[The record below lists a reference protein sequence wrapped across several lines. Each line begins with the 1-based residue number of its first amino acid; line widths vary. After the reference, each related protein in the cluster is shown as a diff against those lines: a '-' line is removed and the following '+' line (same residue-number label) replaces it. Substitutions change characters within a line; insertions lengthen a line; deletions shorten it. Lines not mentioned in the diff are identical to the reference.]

1 MAKTKLFEAWS
12 FRLQQPAPFDDPK
25 YAGSKSM
32 GFSQYNTSSTA
43 QKSTLHAPT
52 MRALLAYAKL
62 VSATENG
69 QSVDG
74 LGAIGHQGTTYRISE
89 YRSANKTDCVVFN
102 PVTGKFNAAQVEDG
116 TQALKPYSVGAG
128 NGTGSGLLFCLM
140 PVLNEDDEFRQ
151 KFQEFVS
158 LLESGWADMDAAF
171 ECALTLCDN
180 VYRRIENSKQLGSD
194 GVKISIPTTGN
205 ISVITQMAM
214 DSGNYAPTGAS
225 YGEFTIMQ
233 MSGTPTAKASSFQ
246 KEDFVAKYALSNRTL
261 TARELAMVPTLPD
274 WYIIPKEVV
283 RVCEHAKVT
292 TASSQPMRNF
302 LFRGEAGTGK
312 TMGAQAIAAGL
323 NLPYTLM
330 TCSANTEIT
339 DLVGQFIPDTNGFHG
354 STPIE
359 DLPKISDITMHPPS
373 VYMMLTGEY
382 DEEKTEDDVLQK
394 LIEIAVG
401 NLVEKEETPGQRIRY
416 VDTPLVEAIRHGYVC
431 ELQEPSCIA
440 NPGVLVGLNSLLDN
454 CQVITLPTGE
464 RVKRHPDNGLQQGK
478 QAVEEDLSSQLPNA
492 APNFTMKTTPVPS
505 NGSFTPDPGQM
516 NAIRAQ
522 AERVISE
529 ESDRIAAHLTNSITS
544 SGSGGVDQNSEYD
557 GYDYE
562 HAAEDIERLL
572 EHMAEEKVTEE
583 LEEELSEEL
592 QREANSIRYG
602 NAHRNIHI
610 TVNRMARVDQNLIDS
625 YNRVA
630 PDLLMLSKR
639 LQRSV
644 STALRDQRQGGK
656 QTGLLIGKRLNQHA
670 LHRTDGRIFYNS
682 RLPTEP
688 INLSVGLLIDESGSM
703 CSNDRITR
711 ARATAIVI
719 QDFCESLGIPLLV
732 VGHTAWSSHVEL
744 FSYSDFDTYDKN
756 NRYRLMD
763 MSARDC
769 NRDGAALRFVAEKLS
784 KQTSEVKILMI
795 ICDGQPNDDGYS
807 GSAAEA
813 DLRGIKLEY
822 ARKGVKIYAAA
833 IGEDR
838 PRIERIYGDGY
849 LDITNLQELPVM
861 LTNLIVRSLPR

>member
-464 RVKRHPDNGLQQGK
+464 RVKRQPDT
-478 QAVEEDLSSQLPNA
+478 VIVV
-492 APNFTMKTTPVPS
+492 TTNS
-505 NGSFTPDPGQM
+505 DYSGCRDM
-516 NAIRAQ
+516 NQ
-522 AERVISE
+522 SVISRM
-529 ESDRIAAHLTNSITS
+529 DLI
-544 SGSGGVDQNSEYD
+544 YD
-557 GYDYE
+557 ME
-562 HAAEDIERLL
+562 
-572 EHMAEEKVTEE
+572 
-583 LEEELSEEL
+583 
-592 QREANSIRYG
+592 
-602 NAHRNIHI
+602 
-610 TVNRMARVDQNLIDS
+610 
-625 YNRVA
+625 A
-630 PDLLMLSKR
+630 PDLNTMVKR
-639 LQRSV
+639 VMNVTGFTDEQEATKMAIV
-644 STALRDQRQGGK
+644 VRDVAERCRQ
-656 QTGLLIGKRLNQHA
+656 TMI
-670 LHRTDGRIFYNS
+670 TDGSCGMREFKSWVLSTMVTHDPYESALSTIISSASADPDNRAELISACLEPQYS
-682 RLPTEP
+682 RT
-688 INLSVGLLIDESGSM
+688 I
-703 CSNDRITR
+703 
-711 ARATAIVI
+711 
-719 QDFCESLGIPLLV
+719 
-732 VGHTAWSSHVEL
+732 
-744 FSYSDFDTYDKN
+744 
-756 NRYRLMD
+756 
-763 MSARDC
+763 
-769 NRDGAALRFVAEKLS
+769 
-784 KQTSEVKILMI
+784 
-795 ICDGQPNDDGYS
+795 
-807 GSAAEA
+807 
-813 DLRGIKLEY
+813 
-822 ARKGVKIYAAA
+822 
-833 IGEDR
+833 
-838 PRIERIYGDGY
+838 
-849 LDITNLQELPVM
+849 
-861 LTNLIVRSLPR
+861 

>member
-339 DLVGQFIPDTNGFHG
+339 DLVGQFIPDTGNFQSG
-354 STPIE
+354 SNCTE
-359 DLPKISDITMHPPS
+359 LPKISDITMHPPS

-454 CQVITLPTGE
+454 CQVITLATGE
-464 RVKRHPDNGLQQGK
+464 RVKRHPDT
-478 QAVEEDLSSQLPNA
+478 VIVV
-492 APNFTMKTTPVPS
+492 TTNS
-505 NGSFTPDPGQM
+505 DYSGCRDM
-516 NAIRAQ
+516 NQ
-522 AERVISE
+522 SVISRM
-529 ESDRIAAHLTNSITS
+529 DLI
-544 SGSGGVDQNSEYD
+544 YD
-557 GYDYE
+557 ME
-562 HAAEDIERLL
+562 
-572 EHMAEEKVTEE
+572 
-583 LEEELSEEL
+583 
-592 QREANSIRYG
+592 
-602 NAHRNIHI
+602 
-610 TVNRMARVDQNLIDS
+610 
-625 YNRVA
+625 A
-630 PDLLMLSKR
+630 PDLNTMVKR
-639 LQRSV
+639 VMNVTGFTDEQEATKMAIV
-644 STALRDQRQGGK
+644 VRDVAERCRQ
-656 QTGLLIGKRLNQHA
+656 TMI
-670 LHRTDGRIFYNS
+670 TDGSCGMREFKSWVLSTMVTHDPYESALSTIISSASADPDNRAELIS
-682 RLPTEP
+682 ACLEP
-688 INLSVGLLIDESGSM
+688 QY
-703 CSNDRITR
+703 TR
-711 ARATAIVI
+711 TI
-719 QDFCESLGIPLLV
+719 
-732 VGHTAWSSHVEL
+732 
-744 FSYSDFDTYDKN
+744 
-756 NRYRLMD
+756 
-763 MSARDC
+763 
-769 NRDGAALRFVAEKLS
+769 
-784 KQTSEVKILMI
+784 
-795 ICDGQPNDDGYS
+795 
-807 GSAAEA
+807 
-813 DLRGIKLEY
+813 
-822 ARKGVKIYAAA
+822 
-833 IGEDR
+833 
-838 PRIERIYGDGY
+838 
-849 LDITNLQELPVM
+849 
-861 LTNLIVRSLPR
+861 

>member
-225 YGEFTIMQ
+225 YGEFTVMQ

-246 KEDFVAKYALSNRTL
+246 KEDFVAKYVLSNRTL
-261 TARELAMVPTLPD
+261 TAREQAMVPTLPD

-339 DLVGQFIPDTNGFHG
+339 DLVGQFIPDTGISQSG
-354 STPIE
+354 SNCTE
-359 DLPKISDITMHPPS
+359 LPKISDITMHPPS

-464 RVKRHPDNGLQQGK
+464 RVKRHPDT
-478 QAVEEDLSSQLPNA
+478 VIVV
-492 APNFTMKTTPVPS
+492 TTNS
-505 NGSFTPDPGQM
+505 DYSGCRDM
-516 NAIRAQ
+516 NQ
-522 AERVISE
+522 SVISRM
-529 ESDRIAAHLTNSITS
+529 DLI
-544 SGSGGVDQNSEYD
+544 YD
-557 GYDYE
+557 ME
-562 HAAEDIERLL
+562 
-572 EHMAEEKVTEE
+572 
-583 LEEELSEEL
+583 
-592 QREANSIRYG
+592 
-602 NAHRNIHI
+602 
-610 TVNRMARVDQNLIDS
+610 
-625 YNRVA
+625 A
-630 PDLLMLSKR
+630 PDLNTMVKR
-639 LQRSV
+639 VMNVTGFTDEQEATKMAIV
-644 STALRDQRQGGK
+644 VRDVAERCRQ
-656 QTGLLIGKRLNQHA
+656 TMI
-670 LHRTDGRIFYNS
+670 TDGSCGMREFKSWVLSTMVTHDPYESALSTIISSASADPDNRAELIS
-682 RLPTEP
+682 ACLEP
-688 INLSVGLLIDESGSM
+688 QY
-703 CSNDRITR
+703 TR
-711 ARATAIVI
+711 TI
-719 QDFCESLGIPLLV
+719 
-732 VGHTAWSSHVEL
+732 
-744 FSYSDFDTYDKN
+744 
-756 NRYRLMD
+756 
-763 MSARDC
+763 
-769 NRDGAALRFVAEKLS
+769 
-784 KQTSEVKILMI
+784 
-795 ICDGQPNDDGYS
+795 
-807 GSAAEA
+807 
-813 DLRGIKLEY
+813 
-822 ARKGVKIYAAA
+822 
-833 IGEDR
+833 
-838 PRIERIYGDGY
+838 
-849 LDITNLQELPVM
+849 
-861 LTNLIVRSLPR
+861 

>member
-339 DLVGQFIPDTNGFHG
+339 DLVGQFIPDTGNFQSG
-354 STPIE
+354 SNCTE
-359 DLPKISDITMHPPS
+359 LPKISDITMHPPS

-416 VDTPLVEAIRHGYVC
+416 VDTPLVEAIRHGDVC
-431 ELQEPSCIA
+431 ELQ
-440 NPGVLVGLNSLLDN
+440 
-454 CQVITLPTGE
+454 
-464 RVKRHPDNGLQQGK
+464 
-478 QAVEEDLSSQLPNA
+478 
-492 APNFTMKTTPVPS
+492 
-505 NGSFTPDPGQM
+505 
-516 NAIRAQ
+516 
-522 AERVISE
+522 
-529 ESDRIAAHLTNSITS
+529 
-544 SGSGGVDQNSEYD
+544 
-557 GYDYE
+557 
-562 HAAEDIERLL
+562 
-572 EHMAEEKVTEE
+572 
-583 LEEELSEEL
+583 
-592 QREANSIRYG
+592 
-602 NAHRNIHI
+602 
-610 TVNRMARVDQNLIDS
+610 
-625 YNRVA
+625 
-630 PDLLMLSKR
+630 
-639 LQRSV
+639 
-644 STALRDQRQGGK
+644 
-656 QTGLLIGKRLNQHA
+656 
-670 LHRTDGRIFYNS
+670 
-682 RLPTEP
+682 
-688 INLSVGLLIDESGSM
+688 
-703 CSNDRITR
+703 
-711 ARATAIVI
+711 
-719 QDFCESLGIPLLV
+719 
-732 VGHTAWSSHVEL
+732 
-744 FSYSDFDTYDKN
+744 
-756 NRYRLMD
+756 
-763 MSARDC
+763 
-769 NRDGAALRFVAEKLS
+769 
-784 KQTSEVKILMI
+784 
-795 ICDGQPNDDGYS
+795 
-807 GSAAEA
+807 
-813 DLRGIKLEY
+813 
-822 ARKGVKIYAAA
+822 
-833 IGEDR
+833 
-838 PRIERIYGDGY
+838 
-849 LDITNLQELPVM
+849 
-861 LTNLIVRSLPR
+861 

>member
-339 DLVGQFIPDTNGFHG
+339 DLVGQFIPDTGNFQSG
-354 STPIE
+354 SNCTE
-359 DLPKISDITMHPPS
+359 LPKISDITMHPPS

-454 CQVITLPTGE
+454 CQGITLPTGE
-464 RVKRHPDNGLQQGK
+464 RVKRHPDT
-478 QAVEEDLSSQLPNA
+478 VIVV
-492 APNFTMKTTPVPS
+492 TTNS
-505 NGSFTPDPGQM
+505 DYSGCRDM
-516 NAIRAQ
+516 NQ
-522 AERVISE
+522 SVISRM
-529 ESDRIAAHLTNSITS
+529 DLI
-544 SGSGGVDQNSEYD
+544 YD
-557 GYDYE
+557 ME
-562 HAAEDIERLL
+562 
-572 EHMAEEKVTEE
+572 
-583 LEEELSEEL
+583 
-592 QREANSIRYG
+592 
-602 NAHRNIHI
+602 
-610 TVNRMARVDQNLIDS
+610 
-625 YNRVA
+625 A
-630 PDLLMLSKR
+630 PDLNTMVKR
-639 LQRSV
+639 VMNVTGFTDEQEATKMASV
-644 STALRDQRQGGK
+644 VRDVAERCRQ
-656 QTGLLIGKRLNQHA
+656 TMI
-670 LHRTDGRIFYNS
+670 TDGSCGMREFKSWVLSTMVTHDPYESALSTIISSASADPDNRAELIS
-682 RLPTEP
+682 ACLEP
-688 INLSVGLLIDESGSM
+688 QY
-703 CSNDRITR
+703 TR
-711 ARATAIVI
+711 TI
-719 QDFCESLGIPLLV
+719 
-732 VGHTAWSSHVEL
+732 
-744 FSYSDFDTYDKN
+744 
-756 NRYRLMD
+756 
-763 MSARDC
+763 
-769 NRDGAALRFVAEKLS
+769 
-784 KQTSEVKILMI
+784 
-795 ICDGQPNDDGYS
+795 
-807 GSAAEA
+807 
-813 DLRGIKLEY
+813 
-822 ARKGVKIYAAA
+822 
-833 IGEDR
+833 
-838 PRIERIYGDGY
+838 
-849 LDITNLQELPVM
+849 
-861 LTNLIVRSLPR
+861 

>member
-454 CQVITLPTGE
+454 CQAITLPTGE
-464 RVKRHPDNGLQQGK
+464 RVKRHPDT
-478 QAVEEDLSSQLPNA
+478 VIVV
-492 APNFTMKTTPVPS
+492 TTNS
-505 NGSFTPDPGQM
+505 DYSGCRDM
-516 NAIRAQ
+516 NQ
-522 AERVISE
+522 SVISRM
-529 ESDRIAAHLTNSITS
+529 DLI
-544 SGSGGVDQNSEYD
+544 YD
-557 GYDYE
+557 ME
-562 HAAEDIERLL
+562 
-572 EHMAEEKVTEE
+572 
-583 LEEELSEEL
+583 
-592 QREANSIRYG
+592 
-602 NAHRNIHI
+602 
-610 TVNRMARVDQNLIDS
+610 
-625 YNRVA
+625 A
-630 PDLLMLSKR
+630 PDLNTMVKR
-639 LQRSV
+639 VMNVTGFTDEQEATKMAIV
-644 STALRDQRQGGK
+644 VRDVAERCRQ
-656 QTGLLIGKRLNQHA
+656 TMI
-670 LHRTDGRIFYNS
+670 TDGSCGMREFKSWVLSTMVTHDPYESALSTIISSASADPDNRAELISACLEPQYS
-682 RLPTEP
+682 RT
-688 INLSVGLLIDESGSM
+688 I
-703 CSNDRITR
+703 
-711 ARATAIVI
+711 
-719 QDFCESLGIPLLV
+719 
-732 VGHTAWSSHVEL
+732 
-744 FSYSDFDTYDKN
+744 
-756 NRYRLMD
+756 
-763 MSARDC
+763 
-769 NRDGAALRFVAEKLS
+769 
-784 KQTSEVKILMI
+784 
-795 ICDGQPNDDGYS
+795 
-807 GSAAEA
+807 
-813 DLRGIKLEY
+813 
-822 ARKGVKIYAAA
+822 
-833 IGEDR
+833 
-838 PRIERIYGDGY
+838 
-849 LDITNLQELPVM
+849 
-861 LTNLIVRSLPR
+861 